1 MLAAKP
7 CLAVLTPL
15 GQIVVKTNLRN
26 ADGHIDH
33 NPAAQAVRE
42 AREASDVSRHRFEV
56 ERLALKFEP
65 GDGQGK
71 VTRKSIPR
79 IGIGFERAYPPE
91 IEIANGARK
100 LDRVRAAKVG
110 DLGMPVPREL
120 WETEN
125 DRSCPRQVG
134 IERARHQKLPLAR
147 TALSVLVAAEIEVK
161 VHLMARNQKNFD
173 NFLYVDDNGDS
184 WTKRG
189 ESGGDATAVDGHATG
204 TNDPSWIE
212 SSRMKV
218 RRIIYQDPTTFRTV
232 TPIFYT
238 AAAFAAVALGD
249 ILAVQV
255 EGLATTV
262 NYAAT
267 KKVAEKQPSR
277 GPSRKLADT

>member
-1 MLAAKP
+1 
-7 CLAVLTPL
+7 
-15 GQIVVKTNLRN
+15 
-26 ADGHIDH
+26 
-33 NPAAQAVRE
+33 
-42 AREASDVSRHRFEV
+42 
-56 ERLALKFEP
+56 
-65 GDGQGK
+65 
-71 VTRKSIPR
+71 
-79 IGIGFERAYPPE
+79 
-91 IEIANGARK
+91 
-100 LDRVRAAKVG
+100 
-110 DLGMPVPREL
+110 
-120 WETEN
+120 
-125 DRSCPRQVG
+125 
-134 IERARHQKLPLAR
+134 
-147 TALSVLVAAEIEVK
+147 
-161 VHLMARNQKNFD
+161 MARNQKNFD

-204 TNDPSWIE
+204 TNDRSWIE

-232 TPIFYT
+232 NPIFYT

-249 ILAVQV
+249 IIAVQV